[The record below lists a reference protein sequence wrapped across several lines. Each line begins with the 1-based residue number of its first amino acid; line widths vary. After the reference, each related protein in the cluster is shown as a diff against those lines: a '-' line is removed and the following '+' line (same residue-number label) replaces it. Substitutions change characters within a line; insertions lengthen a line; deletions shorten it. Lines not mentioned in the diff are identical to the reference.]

1 MEILELIN
9 NGSQKLKNRNI
20 YSHKLDS
27 EILLSKVL
35 NKTREELLTNLDQ
48 KVESRKINDFQKLLS
63 RRSLKEPMAYILKE
77 KEFWSKNFLVNNN
90 TLIPRPETELMVE
103 KLVNIFKT
111 RDIFFLDIG
120 TGTGCILLS
129 ILSELKNSKG
139 IGIDISQKA
148 IQIASQ
154 NSRKHKLTRRT
165 KFYRKSFTEI
175 FNNKFDLIVSNPP
188 YIRKKDIKNLDDD
201 IKKFEP
207 KLALDGG
214 NDGLDVIKKIIYKS
228 GSILKIKGMLALE
241 IGNEQFKK
249 VSEILRSNKFKTKY
263 LVRDYRRNIR
273 CILST
278 LEEWSYSKAR
288 ITLWIIIEEEISDLD
303 HKRIILEEET
313 AL

>member
-9 NGSQKLKNRNI
+9 NGSRKLKNKKI

-35 NKTREELLTNLDQ
+35 NKTREELLINLN
-48 KVESRKINDFQKLLS
+48 KKIEPKKINDFYKLVD
-63 RRSLKEPMAYILKE
+63 RRSLKEPIAYILEK

-103 KLVNIFKT
+103 KIVKIFKT
-111 RDIFFLDIG
+111 KNIFILDIG

-129 ILSELKNSKG
+129 ILGELKNSKG
-139 IGIDISQKA
+139 IGIDISSKA
-148 IQIASQ
+148 IKIANE
-154 NSRKHKLTRRT
+154 NSKKHKLTQRT
-165 KFYRKSFTEI
+165 KFYRRSLSEI
-175 FNNKFDLIVSNPP
+175 YQNKFDLIVSNPP
-188 YIRKKDIKNLDDD
+188 YIMRKDIKNLDED

-214 NDGLDVIKKIIYKS
+214 NDGLDLIKKVIYKS
-228 GSILKIKGMLALE
+228 KNILKTKGMLALE

-249 VSEILRSNKFKTKY
+249 VSKILRSNKFKTRY
-263 LVRDYRRNIR
+263 LVKDYRENIR

-278 LEEWSYSKAR
+278 LEN
-288 ITLWIIIEEEISDLD
+288 
-303 HKRIILEEET
+303 
-313 AL
+313 